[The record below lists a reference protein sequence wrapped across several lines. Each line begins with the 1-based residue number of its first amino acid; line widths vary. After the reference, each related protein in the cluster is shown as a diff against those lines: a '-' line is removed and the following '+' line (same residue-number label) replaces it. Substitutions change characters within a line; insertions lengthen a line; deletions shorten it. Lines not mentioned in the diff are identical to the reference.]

1 MPFQIWQLFPHVILL
16 YSFKSFFYIFNHLN
30 IFILYYL
37 SYIAIQL
44 SKVLRGLT
52 WLLLSP
58 LYKSFMSQ
66 VGNASPFQ
74 NIFTFFPALSW
85 LFVSPIWRQ
94 FLFKKKKNVVW
105 LLPNRMDS
113 INSLPKTQ
121 IKHSTVVMNLGEER
135 EEGSLFSHPKTVKLP
150 VLFCASEQIFLVH
163 PLTRV

>member
-1 MPFQIWQLFPHVILL
+1 MHLPFRTFLHSFLHCPGSL
-16 YSFKSFFYIFNHLN
+16 YPQSGDSF
-30 IFILYYL
+30 YL
-37 SYIAIQL
+37 
-44 SKVLRGLT
+44 
-52 WLLLSP
+52 
-58 LYKSFMSQ
+58 
-66 VGNASPFQ
+66 
-74 NIFTFFPALSW
+74 
-85 LFVSPIWRQ
+85 
-94 FLFKKKKNVVW
+94 KKKKNVVW